1 MDKYITAFFI
11 FLLFISKK
19 SCNFAADFEKKM
31 ETFTFCGLGVDA
43 WITIATVFA
52 MFTVLLFTKLR
63 SDVVF
68 LCAVGV
74 LYITGVLDAKE
85 ALSGISQASVAVVG
99 VLFVVIAGLMHTGVL
114 QWIVKHLLGIPNTY
128 TKAVMRLML
137 PVAALSSFLS
147 NTTVVALFVNIVKM
161 WSKRLG
167 ISPSKLLIPL
177 SYASGMGGVCTLIGT
192 PPNLIISGLYE
203 EKTGEAMNI
212 LATTIPGL
220 FCLAIG
226 VLSIIA
232 IRRLLPNRKAPEEAF
247 ESTGDYTVEMLV
259 PSDNQH
265 IGQTVGE
272 LGLNTVHGGSLIELR
287 HFDDEKILSPVP
299 DDEPLMGGDRLI
311 YAGQIGDLLELEIS
325 HGLVNADHH
334 VFHYEDAPKS
344 HHSLRTAYITFGS
357 GLIGT
362 TMGTNGFEKEHKVT
376 LVAVS
381 RRGCRIEESP
391 REVVLKA
398 GDTLLL
404 EGVKELQADTKMMS
418 RDLHFFESNDI
429 PNISIRTFI
438 SSAIMIAM
446 VTLSALG
453 VLPLLQSAI
462 LAVFAMLIFRCC
474 SPEQA
479 MRSINW
485 DILMIF
491 ACSAVLGL
499 AIQKTGIA
507 EMLATSI
514 LDICGTNP
522 IVVMTAI
529 CFAGTFITEFISNT
543 AAGAMFFPIMYEA
556 AVKLGYEPYPFL
568 IALMIAVSSS
578 FATPIGSPTHMLVYG
593 PGGYRF
599 SDFLRIGL
607 LMNIIILAANI
618 LIVNLVYPLT
628 PLP

>member
-1 MDKYITAFFI
+1 
-11 FLLFISKK
+11 
-19 SCNFAADFEKKM
+19 M
-31 ETFTFCGLGVDA
+31 ETFEFLGFGVDA
-43 WITIATVFA
+43 WITIITILA

-68 LCAVGV
+68 LVAVGI
-74 LYITGVLDAKE
+74 LYVTGVLDAKE
-85 ALSGISQASVAVVG
+85 ALSGISSTSVAVVG

-114 QWIVKHLLGIPNTY
+114 QWIVKNLLGTPNTY

-161 WSKRLG
+161 WSKKLG

-220 FCLAIG
+220 FCLAVG

-232 IRRLLPNRKAPEEAF
+232 MRRLLPNRKTPEEAF
-247 ESTGDYTVEMLV
+247 ASTGDYTVEMLV

-265 IGQTVGE
+265 IGMTIGE
-272 LGLNTVHGGSLIELR
+272 LKLNTVRGGSLVELR
-287 HFDDEKILSPVP
+287 HFDGEKVLSPVP
-299 DDEPLMGGDRLI
+299 DDEPLMGGDRLV
-311 YAGQIGDLLELEIS
+311 YAGQIGELLELEQT

-334 VFHYEDAPKS
+334 VFHYDDVNKEK
-344 HHSLRTAYITFGS
+344 HYLRTAYITFGS
-357 GLIGT
+357 SLIGT
-362 TMGTNGFEKEHKVT
+362 TMGTNGFEKEHKLT

-381 RRGCRIEESP
+381 RRGSRIEESP
-391 REVVLKA
+391 RSVVLKA

-404 EGVKELQADTKMMS
+404 ESASEQKTDSQRMAS
-418 RDLHFFESNDI
+418 DLHFFESEEI
-429 PNISIRTFI
+429 PNIDYRTLI
-438 SSAIMIAM
+438 STVIMLAM
-446 VTLSALG
+446 VALSAFG
-453 VLPLLQSAI
+453 VMPLLQCAV
-462 LAVFAMLIFRCC
+462 LAVFAMLVFRCC
-474 SPEQA
+474 TPDQA
-479 MRSINW
+479 MRSVNW

-491 ACSAVLGL
+491 AGSAVLGL

-507 EMLATSI
+507 ERMATGI
-514 LDICGTNP
+514 LDVCGTNP
-522 IVVMTAI
+522 IVVMSAI
-529 CFAGTFITEFISNT
+529 CLAGTFITEFISNT

-556 AVKLGYEPYPFL
+556 AEKLGYEPFPFL

-607 LMNIIILAANI
+607 LMNLIILAANI
-618 LIVNLVYPLT
+618 FIVNWVYPLT
-628 PLP
+628 PLNPY